1 MWALGM
7 PLGYVIELTNSG
19 CQTSTVWDAPLGV
32 IDLIA
37 EYLKRRGSQYS
48 NGKEPARFSGHAC
61 NTNSVIML
69 MDNAEDGD
77 GPVASQS
84 VQRP

>member
-19 CQTSTVWDAPLGV
+19 CQTSTVWDEPLGV

-48 NGKEPARFSGHAC
+48 NGKEPARFSR
-61 NTNSVIML
+61 TP
-69 MDNAEDGD
+69 AEG
-77 GPVASQS
+77 ASFLL
-84 VQRP
+84 VNIGAPMCP